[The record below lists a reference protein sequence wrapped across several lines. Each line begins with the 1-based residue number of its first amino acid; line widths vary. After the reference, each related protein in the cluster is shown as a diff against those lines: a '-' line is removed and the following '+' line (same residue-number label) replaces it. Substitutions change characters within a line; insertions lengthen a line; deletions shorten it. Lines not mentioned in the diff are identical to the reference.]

1 MVSIKEKV
9 DAELENISK
18 ILIELEKVKD
28 IHPKELVVIVGIGA
42 YLQNIY
48 MGMENIL
55 KQLLFASYFIW
66 SKNNKKW
73 IKKLCIKLNLK

>member
-28 IHPKELVVIVGIGA
+28 IHHKEFVVIVGIGA

-55 KQLLFASYFIW
+55 KQLLFASYFI
-66 SKNNKKW
+66 
-73 IKKLCIKLNLK
+73 

>member
-28 IHPKELVVIVGIGA
+28 IQQKEFVVIVGIGA

-48 MGMENIL
+48 MDMGNIL
-55 KQLLFASYFIW
+55 KQLLFASYLFY
-66 SKNNKKW
+66 
-73 IKKLCIKLNLK
+73 IKIVN